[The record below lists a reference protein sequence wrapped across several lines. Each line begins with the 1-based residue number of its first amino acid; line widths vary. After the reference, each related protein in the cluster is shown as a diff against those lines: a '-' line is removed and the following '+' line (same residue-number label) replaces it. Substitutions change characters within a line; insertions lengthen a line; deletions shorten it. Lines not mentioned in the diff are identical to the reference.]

1 MKQPTTFAKHMSRF
15 LGDYLTNERGASSNT
30 IKSYSQTFILLIN
43 YLHDVKNIDIHR
55 LSLSHM
61 TRDTIIDFLEW
72 IQMERNCCDSTRNQ
86 RLSAICSFIKYT
98 EYMDPANLY
107 ESQQILS
114 IPVKKTEK
122 KTISYLSIEG
132 VKLLLQQPDAKKN
145 KGLRNLALLSLMYE
159 SAARVQEII
168 EVTPSSL
175 SLNSNPYSL
184 RLHGKGNKHRIVPL
198 PEKEVKI
205 LEKYMEKYDLFKRS
219 CATKPLFP
227 NYQGRYM
234 TRNGIN
240 NILTKYVRKAKE
252 QNTSLIPERL
262 SCHSLRHS
270 KAMHLL
276 EANVDLIYIRDFLGH
291 KSVITTEMYARV
303 NPKFTFEAVKN
314 AYKDITAK
322 EIPLWKENPEILEM
336 LREYTK

>member
-15 LGDYLTNERGASSNT
+15 LGDYLTNERGASRNT
-30 IKSYSQTFILLIN
+30 VKSYSQTFVLLIN
-43 YLHDVKNIDIHR
+43 YLHDVKNIDVHR

-72 IQMERNCCDSTRNQ
+72 IQIERNCSDSTRNQ
-86 RLSAICSFIKYT
+86 RLSAICSFVKYT

-122 KTISYLSIEG
+122 KTISYLTVEG
-132 VKLLLQQPDAKKN
+132 VKLILQQPNVKKN
-145 KGLRNLALLSLMYE
+145 KGLRDLALLSLMYE

-175 SLNSNPYSL
+175 SLNSHPYSL

-205 LEKYMEKYDLFKRS
+205 LERYMKEYDLFQRS
-219 CATKPLFP
+219 DATKPLFP
-227 NYQGRYM
+227 NYQGQYM

-240 NILTKYVRKAKE
+240 SILTKYVKQAKE
-252 QNTSLIPERL
+252 QNISLIPDGL

-276 EANVDLIYIRDFLGH
+276 EANVNLIHIRDFLGH
-291 KSVITTEMYARV
+291 KSVTTTEIYARV
-303 NPKFTFEAVKN
+303 NPKFTFEAIKN
-314 AYKDITAK
+314 AYRDIITK
-322 EIPLWKENPEILEM
+322 EIPVWKGNPEILEM
-336 LREYTK
+336 LKGYTK